1 MIEDYLVDQKLIQ
14 EIEACIYEGF
24 DSWNPIRQNRT
35 VQAMAE
41 KIYATCLTGQY
52 IHLYKWLTEVLFEV
66 LMKSP
71 DLTVENLYAK
81 WYRSDPYNYGNN
93 LRKNLRE
100 RGVLE

>member
-1 MIEDYLVDQKLIQ
+1 MKDNFEVDQTLKR
-14 EIEACIYEGF
+14 EIESCINEGF
-24 DSWNPIRQNRT
+24 NWATMEQKIT
-35 VQAMAE
+35 VQGMAE
-41 KIYATCLTGQY
+41 KIYATCLTRPY
-52 IHLYKWLTEVLFEV
+52 IDFYKWLTETLFEV

-71 DLTVENLYAK
+71 DMTVETMYAK